1 MFRLFCKDN
10 EKSHIGGHFKK
21 HSRLDI
27 REEVVFI
34 LLSHYLFLPLQ
45 QTNRRHG
52 VSPCKNRRHGVSP
65 CKNAR
70 HGIPCKNV
78 RRDAA
83 PPTTKANN

>member
-10 EKSHIGGHFKK
+10 EKSRIDGQFKK

-45 QTNRRHG
+45 
-52 VSPCKNRRHGVSP
+52 
-65 CKNAR
+65 
-70 HGIPCKNV
+70 
-78 RRDAA
+78 
-83 PPTTKANN
+83 